1 MVLDEKGQSSAEI
14 ILLIGGILTI
24 VLLVAG
30 YITNITSST
39 QESLKRLLETERE
52 YVLKKV

>member
-1 MVLDEKGQSSAEI
+1 MVLDEKGQSSAEM

-30 YITNITSST
+30 YITNITTST
-39 QESLKRLLETERE
+39 QESLKRILETERE